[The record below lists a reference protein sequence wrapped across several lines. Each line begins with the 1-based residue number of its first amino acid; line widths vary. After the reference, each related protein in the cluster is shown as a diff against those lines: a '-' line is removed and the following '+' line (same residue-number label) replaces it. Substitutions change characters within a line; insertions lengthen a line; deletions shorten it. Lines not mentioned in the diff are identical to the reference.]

1 VCDEPLAT
9 TSLCDVSLMPVCD
22 VTDDVAGVVSG
33 IGRDVIVGDVTLW
46 LNVVVAS
53 PASVNR

>member
-1 VCDEPLAT
+1 
-9 TSLCDVSLMPVCD
+9 MPVCD